1 MSKMSDFRTKTEA
14 EIKDMIIQRKREA
27 LNLSFQRVNGQLTNP
42 SRFRIVRRDI
52 ARMKTILTQ
61 NQAKNG

>member
-1 MSKMSDFRTKTEA
+1 MNKMSDFRTKTEA
-14 EIKDMIIQRKREA
+14 EIKDMIIQLKREV